1 MHAGG
6 SPQRPRRGRSPP
18 VSRASIP
25 AHSRPDFPITVLLV
39 NRLVCLLLALSLSAC
54 SSGPDLQMP
63 EGMSEFELREV
74 VTEFNPLWDP
84 VERAV
89 TDVRLLEGRRLG
101 DDRYELDAEYEVLCV
116 AKREPMRAEEL
127 ELIGRNM
134 RAQGR
139 EQEWLRLEAQ
149 RKAAEALLAERV
161 GDMTPG
167 EKRWF
172 RDTFVLVRVNE
183 TWMPEHLAARMR
195 EDQAAARR

>member
-1 MHAGG
+1 MSAHL
-6 SPQRPRRGRSPP
+6 RS
-18 VSRASIP
+18 
-25 AHSRPDFPITVLLV
+25 DFPSTVLLV
-39 NRLVCLLLALSLSAC
+39 NRFVCLLLALSLSAC
-54 SSGPDLQMP
+54 SSGPDLQVP
-63 EGMSEFELREV
+63 EGLSAFELREV

-89 TDVRLLEGRRLG
+89 TDVRLLDGRRLA

-127 ELIGRNM
+127 ALIGRNM

-139 EQEWLRLEAQ
+139 EQEWLRMEAQ
-149 RKAAEALLAERV
+149 RKASEALLAERV

-183 TWMPEHLAARMR
+183 TWMPEHMAARMR